1 MYISFLTIALPL
13 AFPTMAQRLPPRTFR
28 VVICSDSLEISPTS
42 CVIINVNLKLI
53 HNIYIY
59 IYIILNNLYSTQ
71 LYLFSS
77 IPEKLNTKKYIKYYC
92 NYNFKL
98 YIL

>member
-13 AFPTMAQRLPPRTFR
+13 AVPTMALRLPPRTFR
-28 VVICSDSLEISPTS
+28 VVICSESLEISPTS

-59 IYIILNNLYSTQ
+59 IILNNLYSTQ
-71 LYLFSS
+71 LYLFAS
-77 IPEKLNTKKYIKYYC
+77 IPEKLNTKKCIKYYC

>member
-1 MYISFLTIALPL
+1 MKRFQLVNIIILNKCITNQVNDVYMYISFLTIALPL
-13 AFPTMAQRLPPRTFR
+13 AVPTMALRLLPRTFR

-59 IYIILNNLYSTQ
+59 Y
-71 LYLFSS
+71 
-77 IPEKLNTKKYIKYYC
+77 
-92 NYNFKL
+92 FK
-98 YIL
+98 

>member
-13 AFPTMAQRLPPRTFR
+13 AVPTMALRLPPRTFR
-28 VVICSDSLEISPTS
+28 VMICSDSLEISPTS

-59 IYIILNNLYSTQ
+59 IILNNLYSTQ
-71 LYLFSS
+71 LYLFAS
-77 IPEKLNTKKYIKYYC
+77 IPEKFNTKKFYK
-92 NYNFKL
+92 
-98 YIL
+98 ILW

>member
-1 MYISFLTIALPL
+1 MKRFQLVNIIILNKCITNQVNNVYMYISFLTIALPL
-13 AFPTMAQRLPPRTFR
+13 AVPTMALRLLPRTFR

-59 IYIILNNLYSTQ
+59 Y
-71 LYLFSS
+71 
-77 IPEKLNTKKYIKYYC
+77 
-92 NYNFKL
+92 FK
-98 YIL
+98 

>member
-13 AFPTMAQRLPPRTFR
+13 AFPTMALRLPPRTFR
-28 VVICSDSLEISPTS
+28 VMICSDSLEISPTS

-59 IYIILNNLYSTQ
+59 IILNNLYSTQ
-71 LYLFSS
+71 LYLFAS
-77 IPEKLNTKKYIKYYC
+77 IPEKFNTT
-92 NYNFKL
+92 NFYK
-98 YIL
+98 ILW

>member
-13 AFPTMAQRLPPRTFR
+13 AVPTMALRLPRRTFR

-59 IYIILNNLYSTQ
+59 IYIILNNLYYTVI
-71 LYLFSS
+71 L
-77 IPEKLNTKKYIKYYC
+77 IRKYP
-92 NYNFKL
+92 
-98 YIL
+98 